1 MFLFLFLFLFEKVIC
16 LFTFDGQKREAS
28 DAKKQPYLQ
37 YNSTSTNTS
46 NIMSSDLIAVQQLDN
61 KMEHF
66 HQNFKSSIQTY
77 KTLLLNSR
85 NEYASN
91 YEDLIAKQ
99 NELKKKIEKLNE
111 DEAKVKELLSN
122 ELNTLND
129 ARAKINE
136 LTSNEAAL
144 VNSKNSIHK
153 KIQILTEQIELKK
166 SELNSSKKDL
176 DRNLQKD
183 LNLVKLYESFLGL
196 KIDSVKDD
204 VIRFVFFNLLQNDL
218 DRSFEVVLDLSDNQG
233 NYRIQS
239 LSYDLPEIEVNN
251 HLNDLNHSR
260 NLILFLKNI
269 RTCFLDYFR
278 G

>member
-1 MFLFLFLFLFEKVIC
+1 MFLFLFLFEKVIC
-16 LFTFDGQKREAS
+16 LFTFDGQKREAPE
-28 DAKKQPYLQ
+28 AKKQPYLQ
-37 YNSTSTNTS
+37 YNSTYTNTS

-144 VNSKNSIHK
+144 VNSKNSIYK

-269 RTCFLDYFR
+269 RTCFLDHFR